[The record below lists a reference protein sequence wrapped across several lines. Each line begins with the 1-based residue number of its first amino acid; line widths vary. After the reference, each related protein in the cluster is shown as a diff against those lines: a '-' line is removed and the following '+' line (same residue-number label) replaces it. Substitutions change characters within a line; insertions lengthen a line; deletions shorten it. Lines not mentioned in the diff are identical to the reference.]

1 MIKFIVID
9 DEPYVADLFPKLL
22 DWQEQGF
29 ELMHTFS
36 SAADALAWLAENE
49 CNVVFTDINMPDMS
63 GSELARIC
71 RLEYPNVVIVFFSAY
86 SDFKYAYDAIKNNVF
101 DYILKPISSAELKE
115 TVGRLSD
122 KFSSIPEE
130 LFVIGDQPTE
140 NENNAITA
148 AKQFIMDHYNEDI
161 YVSDIAKHINLS
173 NGYFSALYK
182 KMTNETAV
190 STLRNYRLAKAKE
203 LLENK
208 HIKLSSIPKLVG
220 FKSYSY
226 FTKIFQSAYGETPTD
241 YRARILGS
249 KKGD

>member
-22 DWQEQGF
+22 DWQKQGF
-29 ELMHTFS
+29 ELMETFT
-36 SAADALAWLAENE
+36 SATDALAWLAENE
-49 CNVVFTDINMPDMS
+49 CNVVFTDINMPDML
-63 GSELARIC
+63 GSELAKIC
-71 RLEYPNVVIVFFSAY
+71 RQEYPNVVIVFFSAY

-101 DYILKPISSAELKE
+101 DYILKPISSDELQE
-115 TVGRLSD
+115 TVRRLSD

-130 LFVIGDQPTE
+130 LFIIGDQPTE
-140 NENNAITA
+140 NENNAITI

-161 YVSDIAKHINLS
+161 YVSDIAKHVNLS

-182 KMTNETAV
+182 KITNETAV
-190 STLRNYRLAKAKE
+190 STLRNYRLVKAKE

-208 HIKLSSIPKLVG
+208 NIKLSTIPGLVG
-220 FKSYSY
+220 LKSYSY

-241 YRARILGS
+241 YRSRILDN